1 MASDSWYDYPDKR
14 PVKCEATRGQAIRH
28 AIPLLESLA
37 KRLEAGDVWAKAD
50 ADDLRSVTDDLRSAL

>member
-1 MASDSWYDYPDKR
+1 MSDSWRDYPELR
-14 PVKCEATRGQAIRH
+14 PVKCEATRAQAIRH

-37 KRLEAGDVWAKAD
+37 KRLEAGDPWDKAD